1 MGIFAGLMIE
11 PHDGQKVIREMQQRA
26 ASPRALS
33 NLKEKNDKV
42 KSLKKF
48 FSCLEKRDNK
58 QFSKS
63 VFLAVA
69 VIR

>member
-1 MGIFAGLMIE
+1 MIE
-11 PHDGQKVIREMQQRA
+11 LHDGQKVIRKMQQRA

-42 KSLKKF
+42 KSLFFFF

>member
-1 MGIFAGLMIE
+1 MIE
-11 PHDGQKVIREMQQRA
+11 LHDGQKVIREMKQRA
-26 ASPRALS
+26 PSPRALR
-33 NLKEKNDKV
+33 NLKENNDKV
-42 KSLKKF
+42 KSLNFF
-48 FSCLEKRDNK
+48 FSCLETRDNK

>member
-1 MGIFAGLMIE
+1 MIE
-11 PHDGQKVIREMQQRA
+11 LHDGQKVIRKMQQRA

-42 KSLKKF
+42 KSLFFF
-48 FSCLEKRDNK
+48 FSCLETRDNK
-58 QFSKS
+58 QFSKL

>member
-1 MGIFAGLMIE
+1 
-11 PHDGQKVIREMQQRA
+11 MQQRA

-42 KSLKKF
+42 KSLIF
-48 FSCLEKRDNK
+48 FSCLETRDNK

-63 VFLAVA
+63 VVLAVA